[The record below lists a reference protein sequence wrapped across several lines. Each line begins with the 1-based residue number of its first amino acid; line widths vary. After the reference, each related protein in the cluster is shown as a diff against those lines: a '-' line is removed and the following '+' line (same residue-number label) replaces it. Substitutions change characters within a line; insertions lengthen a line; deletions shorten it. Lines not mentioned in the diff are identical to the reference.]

1 LDENY
6 SAVAAA
12 LSARVGRTLEHQTYK
27 QLCGEFHSA
36 SAFGFSVAVDLVR
49 RRQCGVLLYT
59 LSQRG
64 GKAICCV
71 QP

>member
-1 LDENY
+1 LA
-6 SAVAAA
+6 SRA
-12 LSARVGRTLEHQTYK
+12 GHPLEHQTYK
-27 QLCGEFHSA
+27 QRCGEYHSA
-36 SAFGFSVAVDLVR
+36 SAFGFSVAVELAR
-49 RRQCGVLLYT
+49 ERRQSVLLYT